1 VVPVTTIKDKGKT
14 PPRGLAA
21 ATVDRLCTPTPDAVP
36 NVNIRC
42 PAELGRQLRRLEDHE
57 PGVLVIRRDLDVK
70 GVLETNGQACPETP
84 SERTV
89 GAN

>member
-1 VVPVTTIKDKGKT
+1 MHP
-14 PPRGLAA
+14 
-21 ATVDRLCTPTPDAVP
+21 PTPDAVP